1 MIPASAN
8 TDKTF
13 VRNLICAHVLV
24 TLLSTS
30 SGILFAFFSEDP
42 ELTPEILSL
51 SLLSVRSSVDVSFVF
66 LSFTNSTQENKPICF
81 ALFLLFRDILFFLTG
96 LSIFSGIFFI
106 RSGISCHFLFFIVFF
121 RSILST
127 FPGR

>member
-66 LSFTNSTQENKPICF
+66 LSFLLSSFFFVTSF
-81 ALFLLFRDILFFLTG
+81 SFLPDFPFFPE
-96 LSIFSGIFFI
+96 S
-106 RSGISCHFLFFIVFF
+106 FLFV
-121 RSILST
+121 
-127 FPGR
+127 PV